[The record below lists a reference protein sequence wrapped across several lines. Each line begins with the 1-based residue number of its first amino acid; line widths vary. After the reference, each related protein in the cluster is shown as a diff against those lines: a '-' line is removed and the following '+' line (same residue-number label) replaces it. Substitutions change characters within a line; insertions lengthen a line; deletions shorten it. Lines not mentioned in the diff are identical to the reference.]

1 MSEKKTC
8 TNCNTKHS
16 EEWNLTRELSR
27 SNQRMFIAL
36 ITVIALWFATIFGF
50 VWYLNQY
57 DFTSYD
63 VQQDGE
69 WGNTFIQGGNEGDI
83 DYGAENSNESSNFEE
98 TQEG

>member
-1 MSEKKTC
+1 MAEKKTC

-27 SNQRMFIAL
+27 SNQRIFIAL

-57 DFTSYD
+57 DFSSEEILIDSESGDANYI
-63 VQQDGE
+63 
-69 WGNTFIQGGNEGDI
+69 GNDGDI
-83 DYGAENSNESSNFEE
+83 YNGTNHYTPEE
-98 TQEG
+98 AN